1 MCKNIL
7 RDWADISVASIPGP
21 KWVKDPIFVN
31 VLHLL
36 CLALSN
42 CANIRISQFCQ
53 MQTSILRVGDDLIFW
68 SNQKFV
74 SPVPGSYFL
83 HNSES
88 KLWSCWGHRG
98 RRMQAMWWK
107 RADTAEESQYY
118 YSTNIIIEQAGG
130 SLASYI
136 STLTVWFY
144 INRTLCRQTT
154 LYNETDHRIL
164 VNVTV
169 RRKCRCPSFIG
180 TPIIWSGFT
189 EHYWILYNETEYFT
203 EHCWR
208 LYNETEYCRPA
219 LLYWC
224 FYCSDC
230 LFKPNTNK
238 SKLVGIQKCTYM
250 LNLYGRSIK

>member
-1 MCKNIL
+1 MPCSVKLCKYTNFTI
-7 RDWADISVASIPGP
+7 
-21 KWVKDPIFVN
+21 
-31 VLHLL
+31 
-36 CLALSN
+36 LSN
-42 CANIRISQFCQ
+42 ADQHLEGGWWFDLLVKSKICVSCTRLLFLAQQWIKVVIMLGPSRPTNASNVMKKSRHRWRIP
-53 MQTSILRVGDDLIFW
+53 ILLL
-68 SNQKFV
+68 NQYRA
-74 SPVPGSYFL
+74 GRWLTCLLYWHSYCL
-83 HNSES
+83 V
-88 KLWSCWGHRG
+88 L
-98 RRMQAMWWK
+98 
-107 RADTAEESQYY
+107 
-118 YSTNIIIEQAGG
+118 
-130 SLASYI
+130 L
-136 STLTVWFY
+136 
-144 INRTLCRQTT
+144 NRTLCRQTT

-164 VNVTV
+164 VTV

-238 SKLVGIQKCTYM
+238 SNVIIVGIQKCTYM

>member
-1 MCKNIL
+1 MPCSVKLCKYTNFTI
-7 RDWADISVASIPGP
+7 
-21 KWVKDPIFVN
+21 
-31 VLHLL
+31 
-36 CLALSN
+36 LSN
-42 CANIRISQFCQ
+42 ADQHLEGGWWF
-53 MQTSILRVGDDLIFW
+53 DLLVKSKIC
-68 SNQKFV
+68 V
-74 SPVPGSYFL
+74 SCTRLLFL
-83 HNSES
+83 AQQWIKVVIMLGPSR
-88 KLWSCWGHRG
+88 HRG

-144 INRTLCRQTT
+144 INRTLCRQPT

-164 VNVTV
+164 VTV

-189 EHYWILYNETEYFT
+189 EHCWILYNEIEYFT

-238 SKLVGIQKCTYM
+238 SNVIIVGIQKCTYM